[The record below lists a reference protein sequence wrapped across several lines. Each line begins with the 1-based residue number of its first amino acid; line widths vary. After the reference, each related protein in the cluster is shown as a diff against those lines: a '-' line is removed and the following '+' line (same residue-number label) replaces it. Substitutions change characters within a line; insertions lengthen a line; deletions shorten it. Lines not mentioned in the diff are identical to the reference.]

1 MNSQVKISTSHKV
14 LEKWKP
20 KERGPDMTDLLLMV
34 PLK

>member
-1 MNSQVKISTSHKV
+1 MNSRVKICTSQQV
-14 LEKWKP
+14 LDKLKP